1 MAKKHINSDRTNL
14 DNAAVCMAET
24 DPKSQCEKIESFLCR
39 VFCCADKNPFFRKDG
54 LYKQSCADKLLTALR
69 TISNGGDS
77 KEFGK
82 HGKNAN
88 ISYYNSLSYTMTPSE
103 EERREH
109 KTKEYSY
116 ANINGRLKKY
126 KIRTPY
132 VSIYD
137 ENMNLID
144 IYDFKFDGDK
154 WREGQ
159 KEDYTRLL
167 SNKKEPETID
177 KNRCNNCDI
186 LNNKKIFLQK
196 KKQR

>member
-1 MAKKHINSDRTNL
+1 
-14 DNAAVCMAET
+14 
-24 DPKSQCEKIESFLCR
+24 
-39 VFCCADKNPFFRKDG
+39 
-54 LYKQSCADKLLTALR
+54 
-69 TISNGGDS
+69 
-77 KEFGK
+77 
-82 HGKNAN
+82 
-88 ISYYNSLSYTMTPSE
+88 
-103 EERREH
+103 
-109 KTKEYSY
+109 
-116 ANINGRLKKY
+116 
-126 KIRTPY
+126 
-132 VSIYD
+132 
-137 ENMNLID
+137 MNLID